1 MRKPVWIAAGV
12 VVATVLTAV
21 VNLLTSGGA
30 WWLWPIL
37 VLLVVAAIVVAVVQE
52 RRSSS
57 PPTHSQEIEARG
69 KAALVED
76 SPQLDEGSNGT
87 TLQKITARGKGIVRR
102 SPQTTKRR

>member
-76 SPQLDEGSNGT
+76 SSQLDEGSNGT
-87 TLQKITARGKGIVRR
+87 TVQKITARRKGIVRR